1 MFNQKNFF
9 FSMPKRSRRQ
19 LVKMFS
25 QRLDAQVRFLFKAS
39 EQVKR
44 ASEFAKHG
52 NIQCSLN
59 ILNTLDGVFDMNRI
73 TSDFLPGSLFLSEL
87 QDMRDQIY
95 VLEE

>member
-1 MFNQKNFF
+1 
-9 FSMPKRSRRQ
+9 MPKRSRRQ
-19 LVKMFS
+19 LVGKFS

-44 ASEFAKHG
+44 ASEFAKNG
-52 NIQCSLN
+52 KIQCSLN

-87 QDMRDQIY
+87 QVMRDEIY
-95 VLEE
+95 LLEDELIS